1 MLTLLVFLQV
11 ASKSIPN
18 VSTLTGRKKLSD
30 YPNSNSSKQPALF
43 DHAKWNTVLKR
54 HVTVG
59 AGISGDVSGINL
71 VDYAGV
77 TADDDFSQYLVQLEE
92 ADVAKLQPAEQLAFW
107 INAYNALCINLI
119 IQHEKNNNVKIGS
132 INELTTENNPVWD
145 QVAGK
150 VAGDEI
156 SLNNIEHDQLRKVW
170 DEPLLHACIVCASA
184 SCPNLRPEAFVV
196 SKLKEQM
203 EDQMRL
209 WMKNDS
215 KGIKL
220 TDNSLE
226 LSRIFLWF
234 GADFGEWKG
243 IQKFLPQHI
252 EDADLKARVA
262 DGNVSVRYFEYGWQ
276 INRA

>member
-107 INAYNALCINLI
+107 MNAYNALCINLI

-262 DGNVSVRYFEYGWQ
+262 DGNVSVRYFEYDWK